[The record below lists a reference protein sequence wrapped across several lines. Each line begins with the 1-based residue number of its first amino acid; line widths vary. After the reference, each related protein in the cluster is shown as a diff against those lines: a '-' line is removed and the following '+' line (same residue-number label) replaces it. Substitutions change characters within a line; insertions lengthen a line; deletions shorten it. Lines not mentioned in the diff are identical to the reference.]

1 MKIKNVWYFREM
13 QRRKRKDILHTD
25 IFSSRLNTTE
35 YRSDTLRPVNSATFR
50 LIDNY
55 QYQPH
60 NLTAS
65 SFDENEIYFVAYAG
79 CLKLN

>member
-1 MKIKNVWYFREM
+1 MPYFREM

-35 YRSDTLRPVNSATFR
+35 YRSDTLRPANSTTFRLR

-60 NLTAS
+60 NLTAG
-65 SFDENEIYFVAYAG
+65 SFDENGIYFVAYAE
-79 CLKLN
+79 CLK